1 MAQVSAG
8 GNGFAITSITI
19 SSAIR
24 VQKINIKNNPLGIT
38 TLNSQISFRE
48 IPSTIQKTDIVLAI
62 EKHLTQTNFV
72 GITPL
77 NNQISFREI
86 PSTIQKTGIVLA
98 IEKHLTQTNF
108 GISNES
114 SISYINTSSF
124 AFWS

>member
-62 EKHLTQTNFV
+62 EKHLTQTNF
-72 GITPL
+72 
-77 NNQISFREI
+77 
-86 PSTIQKTGIVLA
+86 
-98 IEKHLTQTNF
+98 